1 MRTLAVVFLAA
12 LVMPG
17 VAYTQTPMII
27 GHQVVSL
34 GHVDFAFSEQM
45 SRRSIEDAANSL
57 LHPDGLPG
65 EPLEKWA
72 AFLAPDGVTMRLY
85 LIDGMNSGDVYTL
98 ALDGVVSAEGEPVE
112 EGYTYSFSAVDLV
125 APGLLG
131 VEFLDDESID
141 LLYTEDIVES
151 AGETVSNY
159 LLYETAS
166 PPNVIGC
173 TEVKMRGMYDRVSLS
188 LDSPL
193 SAGTS
198 YTIEASG
205 LYDPSGNP
213 MPAGSAVT
221 FTFEN
226 ENEYPL
232 IGLYTDGNRYNSA
245 IDGEGIYSFDIWY
258 WVRPGEDGTKLAAFA
273 VDYPSN
279 VIPEEIEPAPG
290 SSVLGGDVFNGIMLG
305 KDECAYEW
313 TWMARQRITVTD
325 GLPSIVATIPFRDN
339 PVYTYSILS
348 CLPGSPEV
356 QLHRTAN
363 VELNAPDAR
372 PMALGASFSG
382 YSLIDILFNVPM
394 DPETAGDMDNYEVFE
409 STEPGVAVALESAE
423 LQKDDRT
430 VRLVTSTALSEGV
443 DYTARMT
450 GIENEVGTAI
460 YPGSEITFSALDE
473 ESPHVVSVAMS
484 AQRTIDVLFNEPV
497 DELSACSMAN
507 YEIAESSNPSN
518 RKSLYS
524 AILLEDGFTARLTI
538 NSLFEDGTAYT
549 VTVRNLTDVH
559 GNTMQQGETVEFFA
573 DDIYP
578 PEVLYVVS
586 LPGGNS
592 IRIYFNEPLDQV
604 TAGDPGNYY
613 FVYPSVG
620 VVSVTWESSASVVLV
635 SSGFS
640 FGGSYNLYMRDVEDA
655 EGNAMPDGKADTFY
669 YTPEVPLPQIGL
681 WSDITRLGSFVESQ
695 PFIPFEFY
703 VWCRPGPNGI
713 KAMEFALAD
722 RSIRDFRYGI
732 MSVEYDPDY
741 TVPLG
746 EPFSGITIGVAHC
759 KDDWF
764 WMVKCT
770 AFLIEGSGYIEVVP
784 HPITGGPIGLLC
796 IQEVVQFETVQEL
809 MLSAVVATL
818 LQSYSAEYAG
828 GEIAVKWRMNDIDE
842 GVEFAVLRKAGG
854 SGQFAPTPSQEVSRD
869 GMEFEFVDGEI
880 ERGISYRYRI
890 DYYDEEGIHTLFETD
905 PVETPAYSLTL
916 AQNRPNPFN
925 PSTVIGF
932 SLPRRSSVR
941 LEIFDTAGRLVKVLR
956 DGVMDAGEHEV
967 VWDGTNSAGAM
978 VGSGVYFCLLRAG
991 KQSVSNKMI
1000 LLR

>member
-1 MRTLAVVFLAA
+1 MRTLAAFFLAA

-17 VAYTQTPMII
+17 VAYAQTPVII
-27 GHQVVSL
+27 EHQVVSL
-34 GHVDFAFSEQM
+34 RHIDFAFSEQM
-45 SRRSIEDAANSL
+45 NRRSIENAANSL

-72 AFLAPDGVTMRLY
+72 AFLGPDGVTMRLY

-98 ALDGVVSAEGEPVE
+98 VLDGIVSAGEEPVE
-112 EGYTYSFSAVDLV
+112 EGYTYTFSAVDLV
-125 APGLLG
+125 APGLSG
-131 VEFLDDESID
+131 VEFLGDTSID

-151 AGETVSNY
+151 AGETVPSY

-166 PPNVIGC
+166 PAHVIGC
-173 TEVKMRGMYDRVSLS
+173 TEAKMRGMYDRVSLG
-188 LDSPL
+188 LESPL

-258 WVRPGEDGTKLAAFA
+258 WIRPGEDGMTLAAFA

-279 VIPEEIEPAPG
+279 IIPEEIEPAPG
-290 SSVLGGDVFNGIMLG
+290 FNVLGGDVFNGIMLG
-305 KDECAYEW
+305 KDGCAYEW

-325 GLPSIVATIPFRDN
+325 DLPSTVATIPFRDN
-339 PVYTYSILS
+339 PVYCYSILS
-348 CLPGSPEV
+348 CFPGYPEV
-356 QLHRTAN
+356 YFHRTAN
-363 VELNAPDAR
+363 VELNTPDAR
-372 PMALGASFSG
+372 PVALSASFSG
-382 YSLIDILFNVPM
+382 YSLIDIVFNVPM
-394 DPETAGDMDNYEVFE
+394 DPETAGDIDNYEVFE
-409 STEPGVAVALESAE
+409 SAEPGVAVALESAE
-423 LQKDDRT
+423 LQHDDRT
-430 VRLVTSTALSEGV
+430 VRLVTSTALSEGFV
-443 DYTARMT
+443 YTTRMT
-450 GIENEVGTAI
+450 RIENERGTAI

-473 ESPHVVSVAMS
+473 ESPHVVSAAMS
-484 AQRTIDVLFNEPV
+484 AQRMIDVLFNEPV
-497 DELSACSMAN
+497 DELSASSMAN
-507 YEIAESSNPSN
+507 YEIAESSNSSN
-518 RKSLYS
+518 KKSLYS
-524 AILLEDGFTARLTI
+524 AVLLEDGVTARLTI
-538 NSLFEDGTAYT
+538 NSLFEDGTSYT

-559 GNTMQQGETVEFFA
+559 GNTMQQKETVEFFA

-592 IRIYFNEPLDQV
+592 VRIHFNEPLDSV

-620 VVSVTWESSASVVLV
+620 VVSVTLESSVSVVLV

-640 FGGSYNLYMRDVEDA
+640 FGGRYNLYMRDVEDA
-655 EGNAMPDGKADTFY
+655 VGNAMPDGKAATFY
-669 YTPEVPLPQIGL
+669 YTPEIPQPQIGL
-681 WSDITRLGSFVESQ
+681 WSDIKRLESFVEAQ
-695 PFIPFEFY
+695 PFRPFEFY
-703 VWCRPGPNGI
+703 VWCKPGPNGI

-741 TVPLG
+741 TVPIG

-764 WMVKCT
+764 WIVKCT

-784 HPITGGPIGLLC
+784 HPISGGPIGLLC
-796 IQEVVQFETVQEL
+796 ILEEVLFETVQEL
-809 MLSAVVATL
+809 TLSTAVATL
-818 LQSYSAEYAG
+818 LQSYSAEYTG
-828 GEIAVKWRMNDIDE
+828 GVIAVKWSMNDIDE
-842 GVEFAVLRKAGG
+842 GVEFAVLRKSGE

-869 GMEFEFVDGEI
+869 RMEFEFVDREI
-880 ERGISYRYRI
+880 ERGICYTYRI
-890 DYYDEEGIHTLFETD
+890 NYYDEEETHTLFETD
-905 PVETPAYSLTL
+905 PVETPAYSLML

-932 SLPRRSSVR
+932 SLPKRCNVR

-956 DGVMDAGEHEV
+956 DGVLDAGEHDVE
-967 VWDGTNSAGAM
+967 WDGTNSAGTM

-991 KQSVSNKMI
+991 KQSVSNKMV